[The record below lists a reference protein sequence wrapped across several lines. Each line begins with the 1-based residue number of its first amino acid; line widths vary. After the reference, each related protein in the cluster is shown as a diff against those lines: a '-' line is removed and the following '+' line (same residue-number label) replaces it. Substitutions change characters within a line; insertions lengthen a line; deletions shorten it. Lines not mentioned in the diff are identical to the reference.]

1 MIGMIGGIASVFTA
15 DLALAA
21 AAAAVSGVIHGYTG
35 FGGALVMVPVL
46 ALLFGPVEAIAVT
59 SIAALI
65 GSAPVYRRAARRAQ
79 WREVGPLSGALVVFT
94 PLGVAVLFNADPE
107 WIRRAIGAFVLLAAL
122 LIMSGW
128 VYRGARNAL
137 TSALAGAV
145 SGAITGAA
153 GVGGPPVVV
162 YFMAAPEP
170 AAVQRANILIA
181 IGVMIVITLAAIA
194 IGGGVRAGTV
204 VRGAVLAPLYMAGF
218 WAGGRLFAIAPRD
231 LYRKVALWLLIAT
244 GLAVIAL

>member
-1 MIGMIGGIASVFTA
+1 MLEALGDVLTA

-21 AAAAVSGVIHGYTG
+21 AVAVVSGIVHGYTG
-35 FGGALVMVPVL
+35 FGAALVMVPLL
-46 ALLFGPVEAIAVT
+46 AILYGPVEAIAVT

-65 GSAPVYRRAARRAQ
+65 GSAPVYPGAARIAR
-79 WREVGPLSGALVVFT
+79 WREVAPLSAALVVVT
-94 PLGVAVLFNADPE
+94 PLGVVVLFNTDPD
-107 WIRRAIGAFVLLAAL
+107 WIRRAIGALVLLAAL

-137 TSALAGAV
+137 ASFLAGAV

-162 YFMAAPEP
+162 YFLAAPEP
-170 AAVQRANILIA
+170 AEVQRANILISV
-181 IGVMIVITLAAIA
+181 GVVVVISLAAIA
-194 IGGGVRAGTV
+194 IGGGVGAGTV
-204 VRGAVLAPLYMAGF
+204 VRGVVLSPLYMAGF
-218 WAGGRLFAIAPRD
+218 QAGGRLFAIAPQD